1 MRLLSGQLCVGYV
14 SGFMM
19 FSIQGE
25 MIPLS
30 EYSIILVLILY
41 TYKFSSDINFTNP
54 RFYFHE
60 FFNSSILIFRTKI
73 SLKHCLPRNSCNLCP
88 LKPFVVLLYTELVN
102 GDDLTLGFI
111 RVNDLNC
118 LECVELN
125 GGKEFLLCFHSKPL
139 FHLMHT

>member
-1 MRLLSGQLCVGYV
+1 
-14 SGFMM
+14 MM

-30 EYSIILVLILY
+30 EYSIILVH
-41 TYKFSSDINFTNP
+41 TPSDTQ
-54 RFYFHE
+54 H
-60 FFNSSILIFRTKI
+60 L
-73 SLKHCLPRNSCNLCP
+73 L
-88 LKPFVVLLYTELVN
+88 VLLYAELIN